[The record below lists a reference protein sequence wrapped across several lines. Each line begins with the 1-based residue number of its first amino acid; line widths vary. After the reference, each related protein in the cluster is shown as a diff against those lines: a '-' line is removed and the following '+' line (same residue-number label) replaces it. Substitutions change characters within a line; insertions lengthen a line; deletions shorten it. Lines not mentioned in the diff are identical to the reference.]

1 MRLMLYVRFYT
12 NWHINKTRTTFTF
25 PVKAFFLVKF
35 LNSRKADDWTLGG
48 CFRCSLETFTFHLF
62 IYFFVVSTIQQWGQP
77 DKWIDGMVELG
88 RSGTRRRRW
97 RRHRGRFSRKK
108 TKQNKNRQVVP
119 SSDNWHAAVVCQS
132 PSNKSSPSLTPSS
145 PAPAA
150 LSNSTNLL
158 KMYGCSLNKTY
169 SALGAKDVGLRWTR
183 HSAAHW
189 PPGPFSAHTE
199 ESGQRPWKQ
208 GQLHRENICL
218 QLCLTA

>member
-1 MRLMLYVRFYT
+1 M
-12 NWHINKTRTTFTF
+12 IE
-25 PVKAFFLVKF
+25 FLVDAGDAVWKPSCFILFCLF
-35 LNSRKADDWTLGG
+35 LHFIIHYSAMRTARQVNWWSREEAAAAAGG
-48 CFRCSLETFTFHLF
+48 VGGGGGAGGDVH
-62 IYFFVVSTIQQWGQP
+62 
-77 DKWIDGMVELG
+77 G
-88 RSGTRRRRW
+88 R
-97 RRHRGRFSRKK
+97 
-108 TKQNKNRQVVP
+108 KQNKNRQVVP
-119 SSDNWHAAVVCQS
+119 SSDNWHAVVVCQS

-158 KMYGCSLNKTY
+158 KMYGCSSNKTH
-169 SALGAKDVGLRWTR
+169 SAPGAKDVGLRWTR

-199 ESGQRPWKQ
+199 EWGQRPWKQ